1 MTEYSVEHAQ
11 FRIERRYDF
20 PPAVV
25 FKAFSGPAH
34 KRKWFID
41 GEGWTID
48 SYESDF
54 RVGGF
59 ERSRFRFGGG
69 SQMGNDTV
77 FMEIV
82 PDTRIVFAYSM
93 LTGETPFSVSL
104 ATIEFGAGRQGD
116 ETRLYRAGGISGRQG
131 PGEGPR
137 EGMGGI
143 VGDACGLSRWQR
155 SKRLIISTRRLPQP
169 CRNGGR

>member
-1 MTEYSVEHAQ
+1 MTEYSVEHAK

-25 FKAFSGPAH
+25 FKAFSDPAH
-34 KRKWFID
+34 KRKWFVD
-41 GEGWTID
+41 GEGWTTD

-77 FMEIV
+77 LEIV

-104 ATIEFGAGRQGD
+104 ATIEFVPDGKGTKLVYTEQAAFLDGKDQVKDREEGWGALLKMLAAYLDGSVRKG
-116 ETRLYRAGGISGRQG
+116 
-131 PGEGPR
+131 
-137 EGMGGI
+137 
-143 VGDACGLSRWQR
+143 
-155 SKRLIISTRRLPQP
+155 
-169 CRNGGR
+169 

>member
-1 MTEYSVEHAQ
+1 MTEYSVEHAK

-25 FKAFSGPAH
+25 FKAFSDPAH
-34 KRKWFID
+34 KRKWFVD
-41 GEGWTID
+41 GEGWTTD

-93 LTGETPFSVSL
+93 LTGETPFSASL
-104 ATIEFGAGRQGD
+104 ATIEFVPDGKGTKLVYTEQAAFLDGKDQVKDREEGWGALLKMLAAYLDGSVRKG
-116 ETRLYRAGGISGRQG
+116 
-131 PGEGPR
+131 
-137 EGMGGI
+137 
-143 VGDACGLSRWQR
+143 
-155 SKRLIISTRRLPQP
+155 
-169 CRNGGR
+169 

>member
-1 MTEYSVEHAQ
+1 MTKHSVEHAK

-20 PPAVV
+20 SPAVV
-25 FKAFSGPAH
+25 FKAFSDPAH
-34 KRKWFID
+34 KRKWFVD
-41 GEGWTID
+41 GEGWTTD

-77 FMEIV
+77 FMDIV

-93 LTGETPFSVSL
+93 LLGDTPFSASL
-104 ATIEFGAGRQGD
+104 ATIEFLAEGD
-116 ETRLYRAGGISGRQG
+116 GTKLVYTEQAAFLDGKDQVKDRE
-131 PGEGPR
+131 EG
-137 EGMGGI
+137 
-143 VGDACGLSRWQR
+143 CRWLFEALATYLDGTAQR
-155 SKRLIISTRRLPQP
+155 K
-169 CRNGGR
+169 

>member
-1 MTEYSVEHAQ
+1 MTEYSVEHAK

-25 FKAFSGPAH
+25 FKAFSDPAH
-34 KRKWFID
+34 KRKWFVD
-41 GEGWTID
+41 GEGWTTD

-77 FMEIV
+77 YMEIV

-93 LTGETPFSVSL
+93 LTGETPFSASL
-104 ATIEFGAGRQGD
+104 ATIEFVPDGKGTKLVYTEQAAFLDGKDQVKDREEGWGALLGMLAAYLDG
-116 ETRLYRAGGISGRQG
+116 SGLKG
-131 PGEGPR
+131 
-137 EGMGGI
+137 
-143 VGDACGLSRWQR
+143 
-155 SKRLIISTRRLPQP
+155 
-169 CRNGGR
+169 